1 MNKSIKETNIPQIR
15 QKQILDSLSF
25 DETISLE
32 TLADQLGVSVSTVRR
47 DVGKM
52 ATDNGIEVLRGGFVR
67 LQKRRVDP
75 LASMNHGNNAKKKDI
90 IAQRAVSVV
99 EDGDIIFIDSGTTTS
114 LMGKY
119 LNGKRATVVTTS
131 ISFLSYL
138 PIEGVNC
145 IIVGGEVVSEREAVC
160 GVNAEKHLSQMYF
173 DKAFISIS
181 GCNDDGVYANDIREA
196 RNKELVKE
204 RSHCTYLLA
213 DTSKLNRWGFLKF
226 MDMNE
231 GILITEDNEL
241 PNNQN
246 DESIE
251 PK

>member
-1 MNKSIKETNIPQIR
+1 MSDCQRIR
-15 QKQILDSLSF
+15 
-25 DETISLE
+25 
-32 TLADQLGVSVSTVRR
+32 
-47 DVGKM
+47 
-52 ATDNGIEVLRGGFVR
+52 
-67 LQKRRVDP
+67 
-75 LASMNHGNNAKKKDI
+75 
-90 IAQRAVSVV
+90 V
-99 EDGDIIFIDSGTTTS
+99 E
-114 LMGKY
+114 
-119 LNGKRATVVTTS
+119 
-131 ISFLSYL
+131 
-138 PIEGVNC
+138 
-145 IIVGGEVVSEREAVC
+145 
-160 GVNAEKHLSQMYF
+160 HF

-181 GCNDDGVYANDIREA
+181 GCNDDGVYANDIRKA